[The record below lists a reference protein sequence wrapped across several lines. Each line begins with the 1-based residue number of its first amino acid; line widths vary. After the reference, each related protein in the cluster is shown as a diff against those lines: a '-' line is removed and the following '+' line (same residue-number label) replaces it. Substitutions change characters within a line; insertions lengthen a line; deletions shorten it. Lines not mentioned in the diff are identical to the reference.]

1 VAAKTPSDSMAPE
14 RSNAPANAQREELQ
28 LQLDRA
34 RSTLREQSDTIRL
47 MQAEIERQ
55 GRQLQTLVHPAV
67 SALSAAPATS
77 DATADAELLKNATA
91 GLRGD
96 LPVTARLVA
105 AQKDQAWLPVSDLY
119 FRIGNATFTPSGWVD
134 FTTYFRTTNVG
145 SGLGTT
151 FQSIP
156 YSNTVQ
162 GGESEVR
169 LTAQSSRMG
178 MRVDETV
185 GRVKAYGYLEADFNG
200 YQPGNAYVTTNSNTL
215 RMRVYYL
222 NLALGKWEF
231 LGGQG
236 WSLLT
241 PTRKALSPFL
251 ADLFTTFHLDTSY
264 QAGLVFARQ
273 TQFRTVYHPT
283 PTIAMGLSVEEPQ
296 QYSGSA
302 VTFPGLFSTSETDI
316 NSSSG
321 SGGATATPNLFPDV
335 ISKMTVDRSIHGHSW
350 HAGLAGLLTA
360 TRVYTPASV
369 TRSVAHTDAREGGA
383 GSANLLIETFKGFRV
398 LALAYWSDGG
408 GRYLGGMG
416 PGFVALQHGSVTA
429 PFTAALIHS
438 GSGIGGFEWTLN
450 RRLTVSSYM
459 SAAYFAR
466 RFALDPSIKAP
477 TYIGYGYPGSANT
490 HNRCIEEASFATT
503 NTIWQNPARG
513 SLQVTTQTSYVSRA
527 PWYIAAGSPRDAHAV
542 MEFANLRYVLP

>member
-1 VAAKTPSDSMAPE
+1 
-14 RSNAPANAQREELQ
+14 
-28 LQLDRA
+28 
-34 RSTLREQSDTIRL
+34 
-47 MQAEIERQ
+47 
-55 GRQLQTLVHPAV
+55 
-67 SALSAAPATS
+67 
-77 DATADAELLKNATA
+77 
-91 GLRGD
+91 
-96 LPVTARLVA
+96 
-105 AQKDQAWLPVSDLY
+105 
-119 FRIGNATFTPSGWVD
+119 
-134 FTTYFRTTNVG
+134 
-145 SGLGTT
+145 LGTS
-151 FQSIP
+151 FQAIP
-156 YSNTVQ
+156 YNNTVQ

-200 YQPGNAYVTTNSNTL
+200 YQPGNAYVTTNSNSL

-222 NLALGKWEF
+222 NLAVGKWEF

-283 PTIAMGLSVEEPQ
+283 SSIAMGLSVEEPQ

-302 VTFPGLFSTSETDI
+302 VTFPALFSTTETDI

-321 SGGATATPNLFPDV
+321 SGGATATPNLNPDV
-335 ISKMTVDRSIHGHSW
+335 ISKVTLDRTIHGLSW
-350 HAGLAGLLTA
+350 HIGVAGLLTA
-360 TRVYTPASV
+360 SRVFSPASV
-369 TRSVAHTDAREGGA
+369 TKNVAYTESREGGA

-408 GRYLGGMG
+408 GRYIGGMG
-416 PGFVALQHGSVTA
+416 PGFVALQPGSVTS
-429 PFTAALIHS
+429 PFAAALIHS
-438 GSGIGGFEWTLN
+438 GAGIGGFEWALTK
-450 RRLTVSSYM
+450 RMTVSSYL
-459 SAAYFAR
+459 SGAYFGR
-466 RFALDPSIKAP
+466 RYGLDPSIKTP
-477 TYIGYGYPGSANT
+477 TYVGYGYPGSANT
-490 HNRCIEEASFATT
+490 NNRCIKEASFATT
-503 NTIWQNPARG
+503 NTLWQNPARG
-513 SLQVTTQTSYVSRA
+513 SLQVITQTSYVTRA
-527 PWYIAAGSPRDAHAV
+527 PWYVATGPPKAAHTL